1 MNKSLL
7 LIFNHKS
14 NKCVYN
20 HYNQQTNYTDVGGII
35 MDKSKIEEQKN
46 NILKSIYNYSNLHGL
61 DVRADVAK
69 NLNDSFTITVTNDH
83 KEISK
88 NISSDELTN
97 LNNTDIQQIV
107 EQLLKNFYEPR
118 PPRAPTL

>member
-7 LIFNHKS
+7 LIFDHKS
-14 NKCVYN
+14 NKCVYS
-20 HYNQQTNYTDVGGII
+20 YYIQQTNYTDVGGII

-69 NLNDSFTITVTNDH
+69 NMDDSFTITVTNEH

-118 PPRAPTL
+118 PPRAPTP